1 MKMLITKQDVID
13 MAYVPSEQICVE
25 QIPQAVIAEAQY
37 KFIRPVLNGLYDELL
52 AGAHNELC
60 ELYVKPALAY
70 YVKYLMIT
78 QYSGYLTL
86 MQSTAAQAAVV
97 VADRL
102 RAETLARASTLL
114 NLCVSIVE
122 ASSDDYPAY
131 SPAKNIR
138 NKTRIIGG
146 FVI

>member
-13 MAYVPSEQICVE
+13 MAYVPSEQIRPE

-37 KFIRPVLNGLYDELL
+37 KFIRPVLNGLYDELM
-52 AGAHNELC
+52 ADAHSELC

-78 QYSGYLTL
+78 QHSGYLTL
-86 MQSTAAQAAVV
+86 MQSTAAQAAVA

-102 RAETLARASTLL
+102 RTETLARASTLL
-114 NLCVSIVE
+114 NLCVSIIE
-122 ASSDDYPAY
+122 ISPQDYPAY
-131 SPAKNIR
+131 KSADNIR
-138 NKTRIIGG
+138 NKTKIIGG